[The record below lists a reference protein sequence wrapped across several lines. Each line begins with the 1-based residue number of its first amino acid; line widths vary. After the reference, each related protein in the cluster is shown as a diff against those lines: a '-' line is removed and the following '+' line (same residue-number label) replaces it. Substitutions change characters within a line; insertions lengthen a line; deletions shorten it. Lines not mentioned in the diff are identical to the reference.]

1 MQPVKPSHPESSQR
15 QTTLDLIFTLCIGF
29 HLMQESN
36 TIFFLIVSMLSVSL
50 LLAMSTFLLCS
61 QCRFPLGNFNLPQ
74 KPVYCAFYVS
84 MKLYS
89 ELSFSYVAPALW
101 NTLEK
106 KGKIFAVSLFL
117 WISMQTQPF
126 PQYSSNW
133 CVTVRWERERER
145 GYINLVCLWH

>member
-1 MQPVKPSHPESSQR
+1 MQPVRLFHPEGSQR

-61 QCRFPLGNFNLPQ
+61 QSTFPLGNFNLPQ
-74 KPVYCAFYVS
+74 KAVYCEFSVS
-84 MKLYS
+84 MKLYG
-89 ELSFSYVAPALW
+89 EFSFSYVALALW

-106 KGKIFAVSLFL
+106 RSDFCSQLLPLYQHVNPAFSP
-117 WISMQTQPF
+117 TQ
-126 PQYSSNW
+126 
-133 CVTVRWERERER
+133 E
-145 GYINLVCLWH
+145 